1 MLQQM
6 KDELEQYGA
15 LKPGVPQIVQL
26 VSDSMSNTT
35 IPDRMKYIIAVS
47 EVVTFASQFRRNMW
61 HWEGFELPIN
71 ATAFLVAGSGLGKD
85 SGVSAARRCFAEGY
99 ALVDN
104 KRKQLAKD
112 QAIKAASDAGED
124 VPYDWENY
132 KKYYNEPVPV
142 FIAPNTVQGLIQHL
156 NDMSSINLGAGL
168 LYAGE
173 LSDELAT
180 NANIL
185 EVIKTIAET
194 YDLGNK
200 EVNFTKGKEH
210 RSKAITAMALNSL
223 FVGSQLG
230 LLYDPQTRKKF
241 LHAFGSKL
249 ARRSLFCYVPQP
261 VPEKVYSST
270 KEMLAAKKEN
280 RDKCLTV
287 REQVSK
293 GVTKLTE
300 YQLSKNNEL
309 LQISEDVFEL
319 FEIYLRYNYEK
330 AKHIHHKF
338 PLSKLVR
345 EHLQWKSLKLAGAF
359 AIFNLHDKVEA
370 SDYIDAINF
379 CEMLDEDMTMFET
392 ELIKESYEQFSDYMR
407 SIATEGK
414 ASISVHDLKKLG
426 YITGT
431 GSPVAKMKEL
441 IFLASSYDKKAIYTY
456 SDQEIKY
463 EAIQPTNAL
472 TLSFLEIDNT
482 PIFKAIEAG
491 DAELIT
497 KAKNL
502 VASRAN
508 GTLQSAEVDF
518 KALAKMLEKDVAYSP
533 FIYKDGKRT
542 RDSIISG
549 TKFLVLDIDKSKLT
563 ASEAHFILQDINHHI
578 ALSSDPNNE
587 FKFRVLIE
595 LDSVVDVEAKVWQYF
610 YLSVADSLSFVVDPL
625 PQSQIFFSYSN
636 RPILSVTDKEPLEVR
651 DHLMLAHDK
660 ASSKAAAIAEKPLTT
675 AQQKA
680 LINDELVTFENA
692 FMCTENG
699 GLNLIKAARKAKSL
713 GMSNDEVVA
722 LLHRINNYW
731 AYPLS
736 DEIMQTKVVNQVL
749 RWEN

>member
-1 MLQQM
+1 MLAQM
-6 KDELEQYGA
+6 KAELEQYGA

-26 VSDSMSNTT
+26 VSDSMSSTT
-35 IPDRMKYIIAVS
+35 IPDRMKNIIAVS
-47 EVVTFASQFRRNMW
+47 EVVTFASQFRRNIW

-71 ATAFLVAGSGLGKD
+71 ATAFLVAGSGIGKD

-99 ALVDN
+99 AILDN
-104 KRKQLAKD
+104 KRKQLAKE
-112 QAIKAASDAGED
+112 QAIKSASDAGED
-124 VPYDWENY
+124 VPYEWENY
-132 KKYYNEPVPV
+132 KKYYSEPVPV

-156 NDMSSINLGAGL
+156 NDMASINLGAGL

-180 NANIL
+180 NVNIL

-261 VPEKVYSST
+261 VPEKVYSNT
-270 KEMLAAKKEN
+270 KEMLADKKEN
-280 RDKCLTV
+280 RDKCLTI
-287 REQVSK
+287 REKVSK

-392 ELIKESYEQFSDYMR
+392 ELIKESYEQFSDYMH
-407 SIATEGK
+407 SIAAEGK

-472 TLSFLEIDNT
+472 TLSYLPIDNT
-482 PIFKAIEAG
+482 PIFKAIESG
-491 DAELIT
+491 DAEAIT
-497 KAKNL
+497 RAKNL
-502 VASRAN
+502 VASKAN
-508 GTLQSAEVDF
+508 TSMEVAEVTFPDI
-518 KALAKMLEKDVAYSP
+518 AKMLTKDFAYSP
-533 FIYKDGKRT
+533 FTYKDNKRT
-542 RDSIISG
+542 KDTIITG
-549 TKFLVLDIDKSKLT
+549 TKFVVFDVDHSKIT
-563 ASEAHFILQDINHHI
+563 ASEAHYILQDINHHI
-578 ALSSDPNNE
+578 ALSSNKDNE
-587 FKFRVLIE
+587 FKFRLLIE
-595 LDSVVDVEAKVWQYF
+595 LDSVVDVNSQVWKHF
-610 YLSVADSLSFVVDPL
+610 FLSIANSLALTVDPL
-625 PQSQIFFSYSN
+625 PQSQLFFSYSG
-636 RPILSVTDKEPLEVR
+636 REVLSLIDKSPLEVR

-660 ASSKAAAIAEKPLTT
+660 VNSKSAVAEKPLTT
-675 AQQKA
+675 PQKQA
-680 LINDELVTFENA
+680 LLNDELTTFSFA
-692 FMCTENG
+692 FECVNNG
-699 GLNLIKAARKAKSL
+699 SLNLVKAARYAKDL
-713 GMSNDEVVA
+713 GMTNEEIVA
-722 LLHRINNYW
+722 LMHRINNYW
-731 AYPLS
+731 QYPIT
-736 DEIMQTKVVNQVL
+736 DEALFKRTITDPIM
-749 RWEN
+749 RW